1 MNLVHYL
8 ISPKYQTIKSFSTQN
23 VSISRLQNHFRFLRC
38 NKRAENKTLY
48 SWQKSHVFKFDK
60 GVNKFK
66 WSTMA
71 EFVGELQTYTVSLL
85 EVIQESPCKVSS
97 FVIFGCFTFNFK
109 FLTSFDI
116 LVRPS
121 SCLCIA
127 YVHSKHYCFQ
137 ASVKS
142 KLVFFSL
149 SITKVY
155 VIVNL
160 TSDTSWYFTEIFVSL
175 NLHDAR

>member
-8 ISPKYQTIKSFSTQN
+8 MSPKYQTSHLVPKM
-23 VSISRLQNHFRFLRC
+23 SISLQNHLRFLRC

-48 SWQKSHVFKFDK
+48 LWQKTHVLKFGK

-116 LVRPS
+116 LVRAS

-127 YVHSKHYCFQ
+127 YVHSKRM
-137 ASVKS
+137 
-142 KLVFFSL
+142 LLIPGTGNGERGTGNGSL
-149 SITKVY
+149 GTNVQRQP
-155 VIVNL
+155 
-160 TSDTSWYFTEIFVSL
+160 
-175 NLHDAR
+175 A